1 MNKKIFGFLLLL
13 ISLAMLFYDMK
24 SNFTGNFIGS
34 YFQENNLI
42 HIFGFSL
49 LFVSLIL
56 FLYRKNLDAVII
68 PTGPSIND
76 GFERAHKTGEY
87 YEKGSKIK
95 YFVISGEGEKH
106 SSEVQRDTIYRE
118 LRRHNI
124 KSSKIKIEDKSHDTL
139 ENVIYSLKKLKN
151 AKRIGIV
158 SYPQHLNRFEYI
170 IKKAKEEGII
180 DKNIKIEK
188 IPTRQNVNEFFYGI
202 IANLKE
208 RYRLRHGI
216 KEADKNKTG
225 KFGQFIKKLIN

>member
-1 MNKKIFGFLLLL
+1 MNKRIFGLFLF
-13 ISLAMLFYDMK
+13 ITSLTILFYK
-24 SNFTGNFIGS
+24 INFNLTGNLIRN
-34 YFQENNLI
+34 YFQESTLI
-42 HIFGFSL
+42 HILGFSL

-68 PTGPSIND
+68 PTGPSID
-76 GFERAHKTGEY
+76 EGFERAHKTGEY
-87 YEKGSKIK
+87 YEKGNKIK
-95 YFVISGEGEKH
+95 YFVISGEDKKH
-106 SSEVQRDTIYRE
+106 SSNTIYRE

-124 KSSKIKIEDKSHDTL
+124 KSSKIKIENKSHDTL
-139 ENVIYSLKKLKN
+139 ENVIYSMKKLKN

-188 IPTRQNVNEFFYGI
+188 IPIKQNANEFFYGI

-216 KEADKNKTG
+216 KEAERHKTG
-225 KFGQFIKKLIN
+225 KFGQFIKKLID